1 MKSNKRNFHLI
12 HKISIS
18 AFIMSLSTVLLLPSC
33 RIVKEPEFKRIEKVR
48 LSQIGLSESTLT
60 AELVYFNPNKFG
72 YKIRSFEA
80 NIEVNNRSLGRT
92 VSNIEI
98 NVAKMTSFRVPV
110 ELKVNM
116 GNLPMNSWNLLTKDS
131 VTLKATGTVMV
142 GMKGIYKPVR
152 VNYIGKQKVE
162 W

>member
-1 MKSNKRNFHLI
+1 MKSYELKIHLI
-12 HKISIS
+12 HKIRISTLIISIS
-18 AFIMSLSTVLLLPSC
+18 TFLLLPSC
-33 RIVKEPEFKRIEKVR
+33 RIVKEPEFRRIEKIR

-80 NIEVNNRSLGRT
+80 DIEVNNRLLGRT
-92 VSNIEI
+92 ASNSEI

-116 GNLPMNSWNLLTKDS
+116 GNLPLNSWNLLTKDS
-131 VTLKATGTVMV
+131 ITFKATGSVMV

-152 VNYIGKQKVE
+152 INYKGKQKVE